1 MKITLEH
8 ESGVKKE
15 VKKGF
20 SWTTFFFGFL
30 VPLIRGDIKWAAI
43 MFIVAAV
50 IALPTFGLGV
60 FLVDLVFAFIYNKTY
75 AKELLEK
82 GYRPS
87 TERDE
92 ELLKEYGVFAA

>member
-8 ESGVKKE
+8 ESGVQKQ

-30 VPLIRGDIKWAAI
+30 VPLIRGDLKWAAI

-60 FLVDLVFAFIYNKTY
+60 FVVDLVFAFIYNKTY

-82 GYRPS
+82 GYKPATDSDR
-87 TERDE
+87 EM
-92 ELLKEYGVFAA
+92 LVEYGVFSS